1 MILQREGDREQALWC
16 LFHKGL
22 NPILGGPTL
31 MTSSNPNYFPK
42 TSPPN
47 TTVLGVEFQHMKV
60 GVGDGGLRIGG
71 SLIEKVTFELKFER

>member
-1 MILQREGDREQALWC
+1 
-16 LFHKGL
+16 
-22 NPILGGPTL
+22 

-60 GVGDGGLRIGG
+60 GVGDGGIRIGG
-71 SLIEKVTFELKFER
+71 RLIEKVTFELKFER